1 MIKNKKRKKKKQRLL
16 VEVWK
21 IRKYINV
28 NEIFFL
34 YFKEVKRGGREKG
47 VERVLTLVQ
56 IKIILESYIQEKKK
70 LEGFLRFEKEI
81 REKVEKKEKKEN
93 CC

>member
-34 YFKEVKRGGREKG
+34 YFKEVKRGGRE
-47 VERVLTLVQ
+47 
-56 IKIILESYIQEKKK
+56 
-70 LEGFLRFEKEI
+70 
-81 REKVEKKEKKEN
+81 
-93 CC
+93 